1 VTILRLKKMTYI
13 KYHALFVNDSK
24 SLMNIFPPIYDDIYY
39 HHSTIQF
46 EPQSTDKIEIGKI
59 TKLKIIGQLT
69 TSKVDVLLVENPKSI
84 NQYPHITLSTT
95 PATPP
100 VESNSEIKNNL
111 DKIKP
116 INLIIDT
123 IEGIHNGKSVITSI
137 PTQKS

>member
-1 VTILRLKKMTYI
+1 MTYI

-46 EPQSTDKIEIGKI
+46 EPQSTDNIEIGKV

-100 VESNSEIKNNL
+100 VESNSEIENNL

-123 IEGIHNGKSVITSI
+123 IEGIHNGKNVITSI

>member
-1 VTILRLKKMTYI
+1 MTYI

-24 SLMNIFPPIYDDIYY
+24 SLMDLFPPIYDDIYY

-46 EPQSTDKIEIGKI
+46 EPQSTDTIEIGKI

-100 VESNSEIKNNL
+100 VESNSEIENNL